1 MFLERFTKKAS
12 LAAIF
17 LLCFSFKSFSQN
29 IVQLPEVVVTA
40 TKEGDEDLDADK
52 VKTSFTGALY
62 YIPENEIKDKQTN
75 DVNRVLREIPSV
87 NLQEEDGYGIRPNIG
102 IRGSRN
108 DRSADIVIMEDG
120 VLVAPAPYAAP
131 SAYYFP
137 AVGRMSAIELYKGAG
152 SIKYGPRTTSG
163 ALNIITTP
171 IPEGKKTALNASIGS
186 FNEQSTN
193 FNFGNSYENFGY
205 VFNFDHKSSDGFKK
219 LDGGGDI
226 GFTINDFLS
235 KFRLGPKDNHLEF
248 KLGYTDEDSKESY
261 VGLTQGDFV
270 ADPYRRY
277 MSTKLDGM
285 KAQNSQYEVSH
296 KFKSGDDFSLT
307 TTAYYHHLNRSWYR
321 LDRVDT
327 DTTDGISSKK
337 VNSIF
342 SDNLSSYIDIIRG
355 DASSYTNHQLEINA
369 NNRSFAAQGIQSIAD
384 SKFEIA
390 STKHD
395 LKYGIRL
402 HDDFEDRF
410 QRTDKYQISNGS
422 LNLVSLGVDGVGS
435 GNNRVGKVRAFS
447 TFAEDEITFGKWTI
461 TPGLR
466 FEHLEIKQKNYGSSD
481 PTRSA
486 APATVK
492 NVEDVLIPGIGASY
506 SFTKDFGIFANVHK
520 GFGPPA
526 PGSSADAEESVNY
539 EAGWRLRGEN
549 NLFLEN
555 VFFLNNYSNL
565 IGTDSSGDGNQTNGG
580 KVQSYGIEMVAGYD
594 VKMQSATFPFK
605 ATYSYNHSEFK
616 SSFDASDTI
625 DEWGNVEKGDRL
637 PYVSPHQFS
646 LSAGVKIAKIDFALS
661 GKYVDA
667 MRTTA
672 SKGKI
677 DKGNKIP
684 SHFVADAVLF
694 YELQKNIRLF
704 TAIDNIFNRQCAVAS
719 RPAGFRPGKPLTA
732 RIGVTIDF

>member
-1 MFLERFTKKAS
+1 MVLRSFNKRVFLVAAS
-12 LAAIF
+12 LVA
-17 LLCFSFKSFSQN
+17 LSSESFSQN
-29 IVQLPEVVVTA
+29 VTFLPKVVVTA
-40 TKEGDEDLDADK
+40 PKEEDEDLDGGK
-52 VKTSFTGALY
+52 VKTNFTGALY
-62 YIPENEIKDKQTN
+62 YIPEDEIKDKQTN
-75 DVNRVLREIPSV
+75 DVNRILREIPSV

-120 VLVAPAPYAAP
+120 ILVSPAPYAAP

-137 AVGRMSAIELYKGAG
+137 AVGRTSGIELYKGAG

-163 ALNIITTP
+163 ALNIVTTP
-171 IPEGKKTALNASIGS
+171 IPDSEKISFSTSAGS
-186 FNEQSTN
+186 FNEKNANLS
-193 FNFGNSYENFGY
+193 FGNSYENFGY
-205 VFNFDHKSSDGFKK
+205 VLNFDHKSSDGFKK

-248 KLGYTDEDSKESY
+248 KLGYTDEDSRESY

-296 KFKSGDDFSLT
+296 KFKSGDDFSVT
-307 TTAYYHHLNRSWYR
+307 TTAYYHYLNRSWYR
-321 LDRVDT
+321 LDRVDN
-327 DTTDGISSKK
+327 DTTDATSSRK

-342 SDNLSSYIDIIRG
+342 SDNLTSYINIIRG
-355 DASSYTNHQLEINA
+355 DVSGYANHQLEINA
-369 NNRSFAAQGIQSIAD
+369 NNRSFVAQGIQSIAD

-390 STKHD
+390 ATKHN

-410 QRTDKYQISNGS
+410 QRVDKYQISAGS
-422 LNLVSLGVDGVGS
+422 LNLVSYGIDGVGS

-447 TFAEDEITFGKWTI
+447 TFAEDEIIFGKWTI

-466 FEHLEIKQKNYGSSD
+466 FEHLDIKQKNYGSSD
-481 PTRSA
+481 PTRSSS
-486 APATVK
+486 PVIT
-492 NVEDVLIPGIGASY
+492 NNIEDVLIPGIGTSY
-506 SFTKDFGIFANVHK
+506 SFTKDFGIFANIHK

-526 PGSSADAEESVNY
+526 PGSSANAEESVNY

-549 NLFLEN
+549 NMFLEN

-565 IGTDSSGDGNQTNGG
+565 IGTDSSGDGNQVNGG
-580 KVQSYGIEMVAGYD
+580 KVQSYGVEVVAGYD
-594 VKMQSATFPFK
+594 VKTDVATFPLK

-625 DEWGNVEKGDRL
+625 DEWGNVEKGDLL
-637 PYVSPHQFS
+637 PYVSPHQVS
-646 LSAGVKIAKIDFALS
+646 LSAGIKVAKIDFALS
-661 GKYVDA
+661 TKYVDA

-672 SKGKI
+672 SKGSI
-677 DKGNKIP
+677 DKSNKIP
-684 SHFVADAVLF
+684 SHFVTDAVLF
-694 YELQKNIRLF
+694 YEMHKDLRFF
-704 TAIDNIFNRQCAVAS
+704 TAIDNIFNREYAVAS
-719 RPAGFRPGKPLTA
+719 RPAGFRPGKPLAA